1 MSRGGVRRPACGS
14 AGLSCHVADM
24 GSDLK
29 SESPS
34 PVHTIVGAPG
44 FPLRDSASSAIPSAA
59 GNRSFWQ
66 EREGVPRAKCAFR
79 LTTLAEVRA

>member
-1 MSRGGVRRPACGS
+1 MSRGGVRRPACRGPF
-14 AGLSCHVADM
+14 HVADM
-24 GSDLK
+24 GSECQ

-34 PVHTIVGAPG
+34 PAHASASAPR